1 VDRVHYKYKYIT
13 VMPSRSW
20 VVFAECIFELLY
32 HAVGLQHCAGSVGM
46 IGFGEFVDL
55 AVVTGET

>member
-1 VDRVHYKYKYIT
+1 
-13 VMPSRSW
+13 MPSRSR

-32 HAVGLQHCAGSVGM
+32 HAVGLHHCAGSVGM

-55 AVVTGET
+55 AVVTGETWGEFAD